1 MTKRKIN
8 VGLIGYGY
16 WGEKILR
23 NITEHTQSGVVT
35 LCDNDEDRANSVKSL
50 YQLIHVTT
58 GSGDIFK
65 DTNIEAVIISTP
77 TSTHFNLAKQ
87 ALLNNKHVLIEKPIC
102 TSVKEVEELIAIAE
116 EKKLVLMVDHIFLY
130 NNVVKQLKNY
140 LTEDFIGKI
149 NYIDATRIN
158 LGIYQEDTNVL
169 WDLACHDISIIN
181 YLIAE
186 KPTHVRAIG
195 HRNPVHG
202 IEDVAYLFLYYSSG
216 MLVQINSSWA
226 SPVKI
231 RKMIIGGEKR
241 MIIYDDIEATNKLTI
256 YDYKYLA
263 TADVKKSKLIDY
275 RLGDITI
282 PKYEIE
288 EPLKNVISDFYHC
301 IINHKKPLADGQNA
315 LETVKILEKAQESLH
330 LNEVII
336 PLS

>member
-1 MTKRKIN
+1 MRKIN

-23 NITEHTQSGVVT
+23 NIMEHHLSGSIT
-35 LCDNDEDRANSVKSL
+35 LCDNNKSRVNAVKSL
-50 YQLIHVTT
+50 YHPMNVTIQSADVFSNA
-58 GSGDIFK
+58 GID
-65 DTNIEAVIISTP
+65 AVIISTP
-77 TSTHFNLAKQ
+77 TSTHFNLARQ
-87 ALLNNKHVLIEKPIC
+87 ALLNKKHVLIEKPVC
-102 TSVKEVEELIAIAE
+102 TSSNEVEELIAIAE
-116 EKKLVLMVDHIFLY
+116 KNNLVLMVDHIFLY
-130 NNVVKQLKNY
+130 NSVVRQLKRY
-140 LTEDFIGKI
+140 ITDDFMGKI

-181 YLIAE
+181 YLIPE

-202 IEDVAYLFLYYSSG
+202 IEDVAFLFLYYSSG

-241 MIIYDDIEATNKLTI
+241 MIIYDDIEATNKLII
-256 YDYKYLA
+256 YDYKHQE
-263 TADVKKSKLIDY
+263 TVDVKKSKLIDY

-282 PKYEIE
+282 PKYEIG
-288 EPLKNVISDFYHC
+288 EPLKNVITEFYDC
-301 IINHKKPLADGQNA
+301 ILNNKKPLSDGQNA
-315 LETVKILEKAQESLH
+315 LETVRILEKAQESLH